1 MIGLTIAG
9 VLLALQAASVIAAYK
24 ATRTAR
30 TPQGAVGWVVFLL
43 SAPHVALPFYLFLGH
58 SRFPGYVSARRSARS
73 VIGALKDYTA
83 THGSERRG
91 RQDREGQAI
100 AAFEGITDLPA
111 VSGNAVD
118 LLIDGDAT
126 FDAILSAIRGAKSY
140 VLVEFYILRDDRIG
154 AAFRECLMAKA
165 REGCTVRLLYDAIGS
180 HGLPKSYFET
190 LAEAGVVVRNFHSIR
205 QPRSRLQLNFRNHR
219 KIVIVD
225 GETGFVGG
233 LNVGDEYMGR
243 DPKFGHWRDTHLR
256 LSGPVV
262 AQLQLVFVEDWH
274 WATDEELALNW
285 SPARVEPGRDALV
298 VATGP
303 ADAMEAGSLY
313 FCNAIN
319 AAQRRIWIASPYFV
333 PDIDIQRALQLA
345 VLRGVEVKILIP
357 DMKDHLLVWLAA
369 FEFVGEALDAGVT
382 VMRYRDGFMHQKV
395 VLVDDRFASVGTI
408 NLDNRSCRLNFEVT
422 AVVFDPGFAAEV
434 EAMLAADFARA
445 VPHAD
450 RAAELPQ
457 LARSVGAPVARLFA
471 PIL

>member
-9 VLLALQAASVIAAYK
+9 VLLALQAASILAAYR

-43 SAPHVALPFYLFLGH
+43 SAPHFALPFYLLLGH
-58 SRFPGYVSARRSARS
+58 SRFPGYISARRSARS
-73 VIGALKDYTA
+73 LIGALKDYTA
-83 THGSERRG
+83 THGSDRRG
-91 RQDREGQAI
+91 RRDGEGQAI

-111 VSGNAVD
+111 VSGNAVG

-126 FDAILSAIRGAKSY
+126 FDAILSAIRAAKSY

-154 AAFRECLMAKA
+154 AVFRECLMEKA
-165 REGCTVRLLYDAIGS
+165 REGCRVRLLYDSIGS
-180 HGLPKSYFET
+180 HGLPQSYFDS

-243 DPKFGHWRDTHLR
+243 DPVFGHWRDTHLS
-256 LSGPVV
+256 LKGPVV

-274 WATDEELALNW
+274 WATEEQLELNW
-285 SPARVEPGRDALV
+285 TPARAAEDVDALI

-319 AAQRRIWIASPYFV
+319 AAQRRVWIASPYFV

-345 VLRGVEVKILIP
+345 VLRGVEVRVLIP

-369 FEFVGEALDAGVT
+369 FEFVGEALAAGVE
-382 VMRYRDGFMHQKV
+382 VRRYTDGFMHQKV
-395 VLVDDRFASVGTI
+395 VLVDDSFASVGTI

-422 AVVFDPGFAAEV
+422 AVVFDPGFAAAV
-434 EAMLAADFARA
+434 ETMLAADFARSR
-445 VPHAD
+445 PHAE
-450 RAAELPQ
+450 RAAALSA
-457 LARSVGAPVARLFA
+457 LSRNVGAPVARLFA